1 MGLPAAEIESLRQAL
16 IGADDE
22 AATEAAA
29 KLGEARTPRAA
40 EPLLEVLAE
49 GGRAVRVQAV
59 LDAFAKLGEA
69 HALRAD
75 QAVIDALTL
84 YAGHRSPD
92 IRRRA
97 VKALASVPDPHV
109 TAALLE
115 RLGDAAPDVR
125 AAAADALAVRREA
138 KAVPRLFALLS
149 RGDAGVGAAL
159 AALASPDL
167 VPRIAEL
174 AGTID
179 DEIVANTLGEYVKRS
194 DVPEKLRIDVL
205 RTIGRLSGAVA
216 TTALAEYLASV
227 PAKEDRA
234 SKKEAQKLLE
244 RAGDDPVTRG
254 QLTFLAALAVAGCAP
269 SPYQRAGNG
278 DDIAAAVSRS
288 RPPQSGPRSLAFLV
302 LGGAAGPRLA
312 AYDLT
317 ASRVLWTQPA
327 DVTVRVVSG
336 ASVLVHGSKAT
347 PPARPTGRSW
357 DATSA
362 SGAVLWQHPIASS
375 EELFG
380 YALDG
385 DEVYVVERV
394 ATSSGKPAGRLTALT
409 AARARVAGSRRSRRR
424 GWRRPP
430 RAAGWSRCPPNPS
443 TSCCTT
449 APRARPSDR
458 CSRRKKRPPSCARCP
473 RACSTARA
481 ACS

>member
-1 MGLPAAEIESLRQAL
+1 VRAPRIHRGGLALAQVCVCVCAVAGASPAWAARAGQKGKTSDKSADKAAAPEAAGLPAAEIDSLRQAL

-29 KLGEARTPRAA
+29 KLGAAGTPRAA

-69 HALRAD
+69 RALRAD

-97 VKALASVPDPHV
+97 VKALASLPEPHV
-109 TAALLE
+109 TATLLE

-125 AAAADALAVRREA
+125 AAAADSLAARHET

-159 AALASPDL
+159 AALATPDL

-234 SKKEAQKLLE
+234 SKKEAQKLL
-244 RAGDDPVTRG
+244 DQRG
-254 QLTFLAALAVAGCAP
+254 
-269 SPYQRAGNG
+269 
-278 DDIAAAVSRS
+278 
-288 RPPQSGPRSLAFLV
+288 
-302 LGGAAGPRLA
+302 GG
-312 AYDLT
+312 
-317 ASRVLWTQPA
+317 TQ
-327 DVTVRVVSG
+327 
-336 ASVLVHGSKAT
+336 
-347 PPARPTGRSW
+347 
-357 DATSA
+357 
-362 SGAVLWQHPIASS
+362 
-375 EELFG
+375 
-380 YALDG
+380 
-385 DEVYVVERV
+385 
-394 ATSSGKPAGRLTALT
+394 
-409 AARARVAGSRRSRRR
+409 
-424 GWRRPP
+424 
-430 RAAGWSRCPPNPS
+430 
-443 TSCCTT
+443 
-449 APRARPSDR
+449 
-458 CSRRKKRPPSCARCP
+458 
-473 RACSTARA
+473 
-481 ACS
+481 

>member
-1 MGLPAAEIESLRQAL
+1 MALAVVCALTSAAPAWASRATKRQKASDNSAVAPEPAGLPAAEIESLRQAL

-69 HALRAD
+69 HALRSD

-84 YAGHRSPD
+84 YAGHRAPD

-97 VKALASVPDPHV
+97 VKALASVSDPHV
-109 TAALLE
+109 TATLLE

-125 AAAADALAVRREA
+125 AAAADALAVRRET

-244 RAGDDPVTRG
+244 
-254 QLTFLAALAVAGCAP
+254 
-269 SPYQRAGNG
+269 QRAG
-278 DDIAAAVSRS
+278 
-288 RPPQSGPRSLAFLV
+288 
-302 LGGAAGPRLA
+302 
-312 AYDLT
+312 
-317 ASRVLWTQPA
+317 
-327 DVTVRVVSG
+327 
-336 ASVLVHGSKAT
+336 T
-347 PPARPTGRSW
+347 P
-357 DATSA
+357 
-362 SGAVLWQHPIASS
+362 
-375 EELFG
+375 
-380 YALDG
+380 
-385 DEVYVVERV
+385 
-394 ATSSGKPAGRLTALT
+394 
-409 AARARVAGSRRSRRR
+409 
-424 GWRRPP
+424 
-430 RAAGWSRCPPNPS
+430 
-443 TSCCTT
+443 
-449 APRARPSDR
+449 
-458 CSRRKKRPPSCARCP
+458 
-473 RACSTARA
+473 
-481 ACS
+481 

>member
-1 MGLPAAEIESLRQAL
+1 VAVAVVCALAGAAPAWAARASKKEKSADSPPEVVGLPAAEIESLRQAL

-97 VKALASVPDPHV
+97 VKALASVPDPHL

-244 RAGDDPVTRG
+244 QRG
-254 QLTFLAALAVAGCAP
+254 T
-269 SPYQRAGNG
+269 
-278 DDIAAAVSRS
+278 
-288 RPPQSGPRSLAFLV
+288 
-302 LGGAAGPRLA
+302 
-312 AYDLT
+312 
-317 ASRVLWTQPA
+317 
-327 DVTVRVVSG
+327 
-336 ASVLVHGSKAT
+336 T
-347 PPARPTGRSW
+347 P
-357 DATSA
+357 
-362 SGAVLWQHPIASS
+362 
-375 EELFG
+375 
-380 YALDG
+380 
-385 DEVYVVERV
+385 
-394 ATSSGKPAGRLTALT
+394 
-409 AARARVAGSRRSRRR
+409 
-424 GWRRPP
+424 
-430 RAAGWSRCPPNPS
+430 
-443 TSCCTT
+443 
-449 APRARPSDR
+449 
-458 CSRRKKRPPSCARCP
+458 
-473 RACSTARA
+473 
-481 ACS
+481 